1 MQIIE
6 ELWENIAMFEEK
18 EVQAW
23 KNTDPAR
30 QEARACA
37 RMQAYVA
44 LMEKELDSL
53 L

>member
-6 ELWENIAMFEEK
+6 ELWNDIAIFEEQ

-23 KNTDPAR
+23 KDTEPTR

-37 RMQAYVA
+37 RMQAYVE
-44 LMEKELDSL
+44 LMEKELDKML
-53 L
+53 